1 VSRVGRRKARTGPR
15 TSGFWRSTLLNTG
28 AALGGVC
35 LVAAAL
41 CAVLGV
47 TPIAFRS
54 DSMAPAISSGDLAL
68 AKSVSAG
75 DIGEGDIVSVTDRQ
89 GQRVTH
95 RVVEFH
101 PYGSSIRLTLKADDS
116 AVPDAETYDVTKAD
130 RVFISI
136 PWLGYVFGPARG
148 LVAIAIGGV
157 FVACLAVVL
166 FVPRRRIHGTR
177 RTDT

>member
-1 VSRVGRRKARTGPR
+1 VPLPHARV
-15 TSGFWRSTLLNTG
+15 LLNVC
-28 AALGGVC
+28 AFLGVLC
-35 LVAAAL
+35 LVGTVAV
-41 CAVLGV
+41 AVLGV

-101 PYGSSIRLTLKADDS
+101 PYGSSIRLTLQADKSD
-116 AVPDAETYDVTKAD
+116 VPDAETYDVTEAD
-130 RVFISI
+130 RVFMSV

-148 LVAIAIGGV
+148 LFAISIGGI

-166 FVPRRRIHGTR
+166 FVPRRRIGGTH

>member
-1 VSRVGRRKARTGPR
+1 MGRRKARTGPR
-15 TSGFWRSTLLNTG
+15 TSDFWRSTLLNTG
-28 AALGGVC
+28 AVLGGVC

-68 AKSVSAG
+68 AKSVSAS

-101 PYGSSIRLTLKADDS
+101 PYGSSIRLTLQADDS

-130 RVFISI
+130 RVFMSI
-136 PWLGYVFGPARG
+136 PWLGHVFGPARG
-148 LVAIAIGGV
+148 LVAISIGGV

-166 FVPRRRIHGTR
+166 FVPRRRIRGTR
-177 RTDT
+177 RTET